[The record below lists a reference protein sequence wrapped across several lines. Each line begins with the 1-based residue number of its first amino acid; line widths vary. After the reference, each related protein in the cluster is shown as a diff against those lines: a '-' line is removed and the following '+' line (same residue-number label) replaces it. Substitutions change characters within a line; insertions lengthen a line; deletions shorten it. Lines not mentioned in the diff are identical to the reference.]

1 MRAAIACGWPSRGP
15 IMADTQ
21 QKLLGVGLALGFLA
35 LGLTPVAGLYFLGIP
50 LFFITYLTIV
60 RPGSSRPFMG
70 TYIGGLFAG
79 RLLLHWFSPSLV
91 FPEALALLTLGEAP
105 RILRLFQEKTAGRFR
120 EQIENQRILSD
131 KFKAVAEKLKKENI
145 QIEKQLRQIEHLY
158 DIIKEAGATLNV
170 QEMIELTREFT
181 ERMFDLP
188 HFIIAVLSND
198 GKKYEVR
205 VASGC
210 DESLFRA
217 FEVELESD
225 RLAALLAREK
235 KPVWV
240 DSIGEQDH
248 FAKLRNLAIQSFV
261 FLPFLVQDRT
271 IGFLCSFSTSD
282 KFIDQEEFSNF
293 QVFCN
298 QISIGLQK
306 SLLYEKVQKLSITD
320 GLTKLYSHRYFKQR
334 LEEELVLA
342 QRYAA
347 SLSLLILDIDH
358 FKHYNDTY
366 GHVAGDHVLM
376 EVARILKD
384 QSEVAHQ
391 AARYGGEEMVLVA
404 PETTKEQAMELAEKI
419 RKAVENYSFSVG
431 KETTRVTV
439 SIGVATFPQDA
450 HSSLDLIGKA
460 DKALYAAKNRG
471 RNRIVAYPL

>member
-1 MRAAIACGWPSRGP
+1 MGP
-15 IMADTQ
+15 NI
-21 QKLLGVGLALGFLA
+21 QKLLGAGLALAVLA
-35 LGLTPVAGLYFLGIP
+35 SGLAPSVGPYLLGLPVFFIAFLGMLWPGFAPWFIVVYLAGLA
-50 LFFITYLTIV
+50 
-60 RPGSSRPFMG
+60 
-70 TYIGGLFAG
+70 AG
-79 RLLLHWFSPSLV
+79 RLLGDWYSASLV
-91 FPEALALLTLGEAP
+91 LPEALALVVLAGAP
-105 RILRLFQEKTAGRFR
+105 RLLESLQEKTTRK
-120 EQIENQRILSD
+120 LSD
-131 KFKAVAEKLKKENI
+131 RTASKKTESEGFKLVADKLRKENV

-158 DIIKEAGATLNV
+158 DVIKEAGATLNV

-188 HFIIAVLSND
+188 HFVIAVLSND
-198 GKKYEVR
+198 GKRYEVR

-225 RLAALLAREK
+225 RLAAVLARER

-240 DSIGEQDH
+240 DSIGQQDH

-271 IGFLCSFSTSD
+271 IGFLCSFSSTD
-282 KFIDQEEFSNF
+282 KFIDQEEFGNF
-293 QVFCN
+293 EVFCN

-320 GLTKLYSHRYFKQR
+320 GLTKLFSHRYFKQR
-334 LEEELVLA
+334 LEEELVLS
-342 QRYAA
+342 QRYGS

-376 EVARILKD
+376 EVAHILKG
-384 QSEVAHQ
+384 QSEVAHL

-404 PETTKEQAMELAEKI
+404 PETSKEQAMELAEKI
-419 RKAVENYSFSVG
+419 RKAVENYSFAVG

-450 HSSLDLIGKA
+450 HSGLDLIGKA

-471 RNRIVAYPL
+471 RNRIVAYPI